1 MMSNI
6 PRATLTLGTLALL
19 VAPGLVFA
27 GPLVPP
33 PGPVTSTYKTL
44 TEVEPRIAVSAAN
57 TPGDADSLFRIT
69 QPGSYYLAGNIAGAA
84 GRHGVEIAASGV
96 TLDLNGFDLSGVP
109 GSLDGVFVNV
119 GSPANIV
126 VMNGSIRAWGGDGV
140 DLQTAGAINSRVER
154 VNSSGNGGNGIVVAA
169 STAVDG
175 CVCGGNG
182 LNGIATQSGGVVSRC
197 TTRANAARGI
207 FVGNASSVSDCVAEF
222 NMGIGIYTESG
233 ASVIGCT
240 AQSNDSTGLLLNDG
254 STATNCAARM
264 NGGDGI
270 STSFAGTVIGCSATS
285 NGGHGITL
293 ASHSLVSECTSRSNI
308 GDGIRLVSGCVAR
321 GNACAANGS
330 GAGDGAGIHAVGSDC
345 LIEGNNC
352 VTADRGIDVDAIGN
366 IVIRNTC
373 AGNTT
378 NWTIVAN
385 NVVGP
390 ILDRTAP
397 ASAAINGNSA
407 PSSLGTT
414 EPNANLTY

>member
-1 MMSNI
+1 MHTRIKNFV
-6 PRATLTLGTLALL
+6 TLAVPALL
-19 VAPGLVFA
+19 FTGAWLHA

-33 PGPVTSTYKTL
+33 VGPIAPTPGP
-44 TEVEPRIAVSAAN
+44 EPRIAVSAAN

-84 GRHGVEIAASGV
+84 GRHGVEVAASGV

-126 VMNGSIRAWGGDGV
+126 VMNGSVRAWGGDGV
-140 DLQTAGAINSRVER
+140 DLQTAGAINSRIER
-154 VNSSGNGGNGIVVAA
+154 VRAGGNGGHGILVAA

-175 CVCGGNG
+175 CTAGGNTLSG
-182 LNGIATQSGGVVSRC
+182 INTQNGCVVSRC
-197 TTRANAARGI
+197 AARGNTTQGI
-207 FVGNASSVSDCVAEF
+207 LVGNSSTVSECVAEL
-222 NMGIGIYTESG
+222 NTGIGISTG
-233 ASVIGCT
+233 GGVAIVGCT
-240 AQSNDSTGLLLNDG
+240 AQSNSSNGFSLG
-254 STATNCAARM
+254 AGATATGCAARL
-264 NGGDGI
+264 NVGDGI
-270 STSFAGTVIGCSATS
+270 FVDFGSAVIGCSVTS
-285 NGGHGITL
+285 NGGHGIQA
-293 ASHSLVSECTSRSNI
+293 ASNSLVSECTARANTN
-308 GDGIRLVSGCVAR
+308 DGIRLVSGCIAR
-321 GNACAANGS
+321 GNACAVNGN
-330 GAGDGAGIHAVGSDC
+330 GTADGAGIHVVGSDC

-352 VTADRGIDVDAIGN
+352 VTADRGIDVDAAGN
-366 IVIRNTC
+366 TIIRNAC

-397 ASAAINGNSA
+397 ASAAISGNSA

-414 EPNANLTY
+414 EPNANFTY